1 MENEKK
7 IFRLWLRKII
17 KDGVITGV
25 QLAKE
30 LKVSSATVS
39 AYHAGRIVSGVRQY
53 TGTTFE
59 IRKKII
65 SITKTPYKEMLEIGR
80 AELQPP
86 QNIDQKIDA
95 RIDARLKERE
105 AKNQAANEPQNDID
119 TKRLEKLKQHYSVVE
134 GYQDQKTA
142 ISINQKLVEIEKL
155 DPETFRDIDSELQT
169 KINNLK
175 RRLPKSVPGEAPN
188 GTDS

>member
-1 MENEKK
+1 M
-7 IFRLWLRKII
+7 
-17 KDGVITGV
+17 
-25 QLAKE
+25 
-30 LKVSSATVS
+30 
-39 AYHAGRIVSGVRQY
+39 
-53 TGTTFE
+53 
-59 IRKKII
+59 
-65 SITKTPYKEMLEIGR
+65 
-80 AELQPP
+80 
-86 QNIDQKIDA
+86 
-95 RIDARLKERE
+95 
-105 AKNQAANEPQNDID
+105 
-119 TKRLEKLKQHYSVVE
+119 VE